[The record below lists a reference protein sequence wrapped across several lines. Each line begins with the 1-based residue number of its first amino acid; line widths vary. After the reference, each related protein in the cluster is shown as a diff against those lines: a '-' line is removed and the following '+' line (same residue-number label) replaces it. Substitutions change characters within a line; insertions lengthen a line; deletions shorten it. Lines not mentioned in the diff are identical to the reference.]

1 MIVMDYFD
9 WKDTYIPLVEDVD
22 NNYVRGLQ
30 KNTIW
35 SRLDNILVNGFKDD
49 ADSYSVTIEQWK
61 QGEEIEVE
69 L

>member
-35 SRLDNILVNGFKDD
+35 SRFDNILVNGFKDD